1 MFNSVIFLNRDF
13 VLKPGLPPFYLLGCL
28 RPFLLLLVRSVK
40 LANEFSLSAEDL
52 SNDTLQVLSWHQ
64 VLVGIRNQPLNA
76 EGVVENLFY
85 FVSGL
90 CNVCLEVRQV
100 PFVVLVFERILAFVS
115 FIDIVLDALQVDQIG
130 VLGRHLAALSGSWD

>member
-1 MFNSVIFLNRDF
+1 M
-13 VLKPGLPPFYLLGCL
+13 
-28 RPFLLLLVRSVK
+28 
-40 LANEFSLSAEDL
+40 SAEDL
-52 SNDTLQVLSWHQ
+52 SNDTLQVLSRHQ
-64 VLVGIRNQPLNA
+64 VLVGIRNQLLNA

-115 FIDIVLDALQVDQIG
+115 FIIIVMDALQVNQIG